1 MSNHEPDGRANE
13 DNPSADDLGANA
25 DGYDEAQRQRLIDA
39 ASEVLVAAVA
49 AEPSGPIAYFREV
62 LAAGRYLYDARR
74 QYADNALVQQLFAH
88 TEERP
93 VELETVTR
101 QSLLASITEVGAIV
115 HDDDEGRE
123 FKDFLV
129 ALAERIA
136 RASRGGLFGR
146 RITDDEAAFLADLRA
161 ALEMSAAGSDDHGTD

>member
-1 MSNHEPDGRANE
+1 MSSHEPDGRANE
-13 DNPSADDLGANA
+13 DDASAEV

-62 LAAGRYLYDARR
+62 MAAGRFLYDARR
-74 QYADNALVQQLFAH
+74 QYANNALVQQLFAH

-115 HDDDEGRE
+115 RDDDEGRE
-123 FKDFLV
+123 FKGFLV

-136 RASRGGLFGR
+136 GASHGVLFGPK
-146 RITDDEAAFLADLRA
+146 ITEDEAAFLSELRE
-161 ALEMSAAGSDDHGTD
+161 ALRMSPAQSDHSAG